1 LPRCSRPFPPRDY
14 AYTGLIAAYSLAGD
28 VRGALG
34 VRGRM
39 RMAGVSPSVHVFNAL
54 IAAAERAGL
63 WERGLELGRELAAA
77 RVEPNAVTRQ
87 LLGAIGRGGAA
98 LVGDAHLAVTAL
110 TAAVAA
116 AGSLAMRSGLF

>member
-1 LPRCSRPFPPRDY
+1 
-14 AYTGLIAAYSLAGD
+14 
-28 VRGALG
+28 
-34 VRGRM
+34 
-39 RMAGVSPSVHVFNAL
+39 
-54 IAAAERAGL
+54 
-63 WERGLELGRELAAA
+63 
-77 RVEPNAVTRQ
+77 VEPNAVTRQ